1 MSDELKTVHF
11 KGALTI
17 KTATETHDRL
27 LAAYRQ
33 AKAAGTALQI
43 EIADDCDCDLT
54 LPQLLLSAQKTAVR
68 EGVEL
73 HIRAS
78 DKGALFATLQRA
90 GISAATG
97 SADRLI
103 INGDPR

>member
-1 MSDELKTVHF
+1 MSEDLKTVHL

-17 KTATETHDRL
+17 KTAAETHESVL
-27 LAAYRQ
+27 VAYRE
-33 AKAAGTALQI
+33 AKAGGGALQI

-90 GISAATG
+90 GLSAATG
-97 SADRLI
+97 SADRLT